1 MHHCASYAPNRSIY
15 LKTRKLSNNDSTEIV
30 VVSNYISCNVQT
42 FAITQEI
49 VKKTV
54 PILGCTAPSYSVAIT
69 TITPLSKCAER
80 VVEILISVLELGGS
94 EIEKRNNSIS
104 SFPSWA
110 RTELKLEC
118 HPWRVM
124 VE

>member
-1 MHHCASYAPNRSIY
+1 MILLRLLLFQTTLAA
-15 LKTRKLSNNDSTEIV
+15 
-30 VVSNYISCNVQT
+30 T

-54 PILGCTAPSYSVAIT
+54 PILGCTAPSYI
-69 TITPLSKCAER
+69 LSCNYNNNAFKCKCAER
-80 VVEILISVLELGGS
+80 VVIEILISVLELGGS